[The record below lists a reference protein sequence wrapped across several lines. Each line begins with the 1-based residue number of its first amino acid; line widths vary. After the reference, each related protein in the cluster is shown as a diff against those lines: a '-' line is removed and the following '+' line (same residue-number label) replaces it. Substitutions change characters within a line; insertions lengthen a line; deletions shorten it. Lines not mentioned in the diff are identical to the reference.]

1 MNFNAGVYTV
11 IPTFFKN
18 SEVDFEQLEKSI
30 NYQINN
36 NVKNIILL
44 GTTSE
49 TPTLSNSEQERIV
62 KTSWEKFKGKINIII
77 GIGTNNTK
85 TTLENAFKF
94 RDYCDAFMVTT
105 PYYNKPSQEGI
116 YQHFSTIAQLIED
129 KPIMLYNIP
138 SRTGVSIDPEIVAN
152 LYNSFDNIKAIKEAS
167 GSIQYSLEIKNL
179 CDIVILSGD
188 DALTLPLMSIGALG
202 VVSVAS
208 NIIPMQ
214 MVTLVELF
222 INNKIDNSVVM
233 NKKLYPL
240 FKSLFVDTNP
250 VPLKYLM
257 VKLGLASDE
266 SVRLPL
272 VKIQSL
278 DIKQQLDC
286 ISNMVNINN
295 DTTSVFNQVNI

>member
-1 MNFNAGVYTV
+1 MNFNPGVYTV

-18 SEVDFEQLEKSI
+18 SEVDLEQLEKSI
-30 NYQINN
+30 IHQINN
-36 NVKNIILL
+36 NVKNIVLL

-49 TPTLSNSEQERIV
+49 TPTLSNNEQELIV
-62 KTSWEKFKGKINIII
+62 KTTWEKFNGKINIIV

-94 RDYCDAFMVTT
+94 REFCDAFMVTT

-116 YQHFSTIAQLIED
+116 YAHFSTIAQLIED

-138 SRTGVSIDPEIVAN
+138 SRTGVSISADIVAN
-152 LYNSFDNIKAIKEAS
+152 LYNSFNNIKAIKEAS
-167 GSIQYSLEIKNL
+167 GNIQHSLDIKNL

-188 DALTLPLMSIGALG
+188 DALTLPLMSIGAQG

-214 MVTLVELF
+214 MTTLVELF
-222 INNKIDNSVVM
+222 KSNKIDLMIEM
-233 NKKLYPL
+233 NKQLYPL
-240 FKSLFVDTNP
+240 FKSLFLDTNP

-257 VKLGLASDE
+257 VKHGLATDE

-272 VKIQSL
+272 VKIQSA
-278 DIKQQLDC
+278 DIKNQIDY
-286 ISNMVNINN
+286 IASTIPH
-295 DTTSVFNQVNI
+295 TSTSVDL